1 MRITEEIDITV
12 DNEIYSG
19 NCMFINLDEYP
30 EDIDEWVM
38 TIRKVMIDDQIIDCF
53 IINGTVEDS
62 YGNKYE
68 QINLYLL
75 KDISESCLGK
85 VISFLES

>member
-1 MRITEEIDITV
+1 MRITEELDISV
-12 DNEIYSG
+12 DNEVYKG
-19 NCMFINLDEYP
+19 NCKFINLDEYP
-30 EDIDEWVM
+30 EDIDEWVFK
-38 TIRKVMIDDQIIDCF
+38 IKKVIVDDVIIDCF

-75 KDISESCLGK
+75 KDIEESYIGK
-85 VISFLES
+85 ELLFI